1 MFQNLV
7 LPLAGPNDSDLY
19 TFRQAGEG
27 HISALAECFGAR
39 GVIHNIHLDTAPYDV
54 PLAQIVK
61 VEDVTVSVILL
72 SHGGHF
78 DLLYV

>member
-7 LPLAGPNDSDLY
+7 LPLAGPNDSDLF

-27 HISALAECFGAR
+27 HISALAECFDAR
-39 GVIHNIHLDTAPYDV
+39 GVIHNTNSDTTPYDV
-54 PLAQIVK
+54 SLAQNIK
-61 VEDVTVSVILL
+61 VQDVTVSIILL